1 MKKLFAF
8 LFGVTLV
15 GQAWAQTT
23 TILRQDD
30 NQTTNCYFSSNYFQF
45 DFNSGASFEIS
56 YDGVIIYSTECSPV
70 EEYSATFGACVRNF
84 VKNGATIEFDLLD
97 GEYSTTQF
105 AHYIT
110 RFPAAVSAFAENGI
124 VSIEGSNAIGQTI
137 TLTVTPNDDYEF
149 NCWSDG
155 NTDNPRTINI
165 TSNMDLKAVCLTEGQ
180 TLVNLTVTAGENGT
194 VSGGGVYGS
203 GISASLRAIPNTGY
217 HFVRWN
223 DDNTDNPRTVA
234 VTEDATFTAEFEEHT
249 VVIDDAAEPPT
260 TLPGYGYTEGSHCSI
275 CGVTINR
282 RDFTYWKQITTSA
295 ENGSVSGAGIYHYGQ
310 TVTLTATPNEGC
322 TFSCWSDGNTDNP
335 RTVSIDWVDYKA
347 ICLTEGQTIANLTVS
362 AGNNGTATGGGAFI
376 SGTET
381 TFTLQAKPNTG
392 YHFVRWSDG
401 NTDNP
406 RTLTVSTNKTLTAEF
421 EAHNAVIDAAVPAG
435 TRPGLTQGS
444 HCSVCNMVMEPQ
456 EIIYI
461 IGVYSFEIHGEDYHP
476 EVNNGNDDR
485 FIEPD
490 SPVFPLHVFETD
502 ANDWDSQFF
511 IVISDELLNT
521 GTSVDVRFDY
531 RKFENS
537 GVVKFNA
544 QGHTNPHS
552 YVNNDGWETL
562 EATEEWQTYE
572 GSFEVTSEIRTLA
585 VNASIGRENGTLL
598 LRNIV
603 VKVNN
608 NEVLN
613 TISATEQFPIVTKSN
628 NNLYGSA
635 EVIGET
641 TYNSEVSLK
650 ATPNTGYHFVS
661 WNDGNTENPRTI
673 TVTGNASYTANFEID
688 NYNVAAT
695 ADATTGNAYCN
706 ASKADYGNSVTFYAI
721 PKYGYFFKNWSN
733 GSTAA
738 MQNVTI
744 SGNTTLTAIFE
755 QYPPVIVKDTVIRDT
770 IRVPVEVVKDTVI
783 HDTLKVD
790 VLKTD
795 TLYLQEKI
803 IRDTVF
809 ATKTDTLI
817 YYKDVKIVTDTIEK
831 EVVVRDTVIYYK
843 DVKFV
848 HDTVK
853 IEIAVHDTVLNTVLD
868 TVFNTIHDIVENKIF
883 IHDTIYITKTD
894 TIYLQTSV
902 SDSKAIGLSIYPNP
916 TASFVT
922 VTGEGVFGY
931 VLTNANGKVLRKEED
946 AASYIVDLSEYAD
959 GIYLLHTS
967 DGITHKIVKQ

>member
-30 NQTTNCYFSSNYFQF
+30 NQTAACYFSSNYFQF
-45 DFNSGASFEIS
+45 DFNNGASFEIS
-56 YDGVIIYSTECSPV
+56 YDGVIISSTECSPV

-110 RFPAAVSAFAENGI
+110 RFPVAVSAFAENGI

-137 TLTVTPNDDYEF
+137 TLTVTPNEDYEF

-203 GISASLRAIPNTGY
+203 GIAASLRATPNTGY
-217 HFVRWN
+217 HFVRWS
-223 DDNTDNPRTVA
+223 DGNTDNPRTVT
-234 VTEDATFTAEFEEHT
+234 VTENATYTAEFEAHT
-249 VVIDDAAEPPT
+249 IVIDAAAEPPI
-260 TLPGYGYTEGSHCSI
+260 TLPGYGYTEGSHCSV
-275 CGVTINR
+275 CGVTINQGNY
-282 RDFTYWKQITTSA
+282 TYWKQITTSA

-310 TVTLTATPNEGC
+310 TVALTVTPNEGC

-335 RTVSIDWVDYKA
+335 RTVLFDWGSDSDYKA
-347 ICLTEGQTIANLTVS
+347 ICLAEGQTIANLTVLA
-362 AGNNGTATGGGAFI
+362 AGGNGTVTGGGAFI

-381 TFTLQAKPNTG
+381 TFTLQATPNTG

-401 NTDNP
+401 NTSNP
-406 RTLTVSTNKTLTAEF
+406 RTVTITESATFTAEI
-421 EAHNAVIDAAVPAG
+421 EAHTVVIDDAVTAG

-444 HCSVCNMVMEPQ
+444 HCSVCNMVIEPQ

-476 EVNNGNDDR
+476 EVNHGNDDR

-490 SPVFPLHVFETD
+490 SPVFAINTYETD
-502 ANDWDSQFF
+502 VNGWDSQFF
-511 IVISDELLNT
+511 IVFANENDAFRADNTISL
-521 GTSVDVRFDY
+521 
-531 RKFENS
+531 KFEYKRTGGAALSLIQIHSTPHHDANTFF
-537 GVVKFNA
+537 GVSA
-544 QGHTNPHS
+544 GT
-552 YVNNDGWETL
+552 
-562 EATEEWQTYE
+562 TEEWQTYE
-572 GSFEVTSEIRTLA
+572 ESFEINSSYYSDGYRTIA
-585 VNASIGRENGTLL
+585 IDASTGENGTLL

-603 VKVNN
+603 VKVNG
-608 NEVLN
+608 NEVFN
-613 TISATEQFPIVTKSN
+613 TISPTEEFAIVAATNSDT
-628 NNLYGSA
+628 YGSA
-635 EVIGET
+635 EVIGKT

-673 TVTGNASYTANFEID
+673 TVTRNAAYTANFEID

-706 ASKADYGNSVTFYAI
+706 ASKADYGSNVTFYAI

-738 MQNVTI
+738 KQNVTI

-770 IRVPVEVVKDTVI
+770 IKVEVEVPVPVEVVKDTVI
-783 HDTLKVD
+783 RDTLKVE

-817 YYKDVKIVTDTIEK
+817 YYKDVKI
-831 EVVVRDTVIYYK
+831 
-843 DVKFV
+843 V

>member
-322 TFSCWSDGNTDNP
+322 TFSCWSDGNTENP
-335 RTVSIDWVDYKA
+335 RTVLFDWGSEISDYKA
-347 ICLTEGQTIANLTVS
+347 ICLTEEQTIANLTVS

-381 TFTLQAKPNTG
+381 TFTLQATPNTG
-392 YHFVRWSDG
+392 YHFVRWNDG
-401 NTDNP
+401 NTENP
-406 RTLTVSTNKTLTAEF
+406 RTVAVTGDAGFVAIFDTYKKGIYRCETNGNF
-421 EAHNAVIDAAVPAG
+421 
-435 TRPGLTQGS
+435 PGDMLVES
-444 HCSVCNMVMEPQ
+444 DN
-456 EIIYI
+456 
-461 IGVYSFEIHGEDYHP
+461 GVYSIHTY
-476 EVNNGNDDR
+476 
-485 FIEPD
+485 
-490 SPVFPLHVFETD
+490 ETD
-502 ANDWDSQFF
+502 ANSWDSQFF
-511 IVISDELLNT
+511 VVFADEENAVEAGDTISLRFQYKKEGGAELRMIQFH
-521 GTSVDVRFDY
+521 TSPHY
-531 RKFENS
+531 PEEYYANS
-537 GVVKFNA
+537 TPT
-544 QGHTNPHS
+544 TN
-552 YVNNDGWETL
+552 
-562 EATEEWQTYE
+562 EWQTYE
-572 GSFEVTSEIRTLA
+572 EEHIVTSYGGIRTLA
-585 VNASIGRENGTLL
+585 FDVSTGDAGMLF
-598 LRNIV
+598 LRNIA
-603 VKVNN
+603 VKVNRN
-608 NEVLN
+608 QVFKTNSTTDDVEKC
-613 TISATEQFPIVTKSN
+613 TITTTSN

-641 TYNSEVSLK
+641 IYDSDVTLK
-650 ATPNTGYHFVS
+650 ATPATGYHFVN
-661 WNDGNTENPRTI
+661 WNDGNNDNPRTI
-673 TVTGNASYTANFEID
+673 TVYNSTTYTANFEID
-688 NYNVAAT
+688 NYNVSAT

-706 ASKADYGNSVTFYAI
+706 ASKADYGSSVTFYAI

-831 EVVVRDTVIYYK
+831 EVVVRATVIYYK